1 MGQIQPGG
9 RLGGLGVLTG
19 PLGWQTD
26 LAHQQGSRLS
36 SLVVALST
44 ACGAKAFVPKMSCP
58 TGTES
63 PVGKEHSK
71 QLGLS

>member
-1 MGQIQPGG
+1 MCLRGS
-9 RLGGLGVLTG
+9 
-19 PLGWQTD
+19 LGWQAD

-36 SLVVALST
+36 SLVLALST
-44 ACGAKAFVPKMSCP
+44 ACGAKAFVPKMNCP

-63 PVGKEHSK
+63 PAGEEQSK